1 MKKDKQTESNEIE
14 NPNQWSYEVLK
25 QFRLIFK
32 SIQQHS
38 NWVETHCGLSSAQL
52 WALWEISKN
61 PGLKVTEL
69 AKAMS
74 LHHSTASS
82 LLNKMAKKGLIKRER
97 IHQDQRLVTVILTP
111 DGMQLVNQTPV
122 PPQGILQHALFN
134 LPEPVLKSLSKN
146 LDALVKEMDIK
157 DEMAAMEPLNPLAK
171 RVKSLQ
177 NE

>member
-1 MKKDKQTESNEIE
+1 
-14 NPNQWSYEVLK
+14 
-25 QFRLIFK
+25 
-32 SIQQHS
+32 
-38 NWVETHCGLSSAQL
+38 
-52 WALWEISKN
+52 LWEISKN

-97 IHQDQRLVTVILTP
+97 IHQDQRLVTVILTL
-111 DGMQLVNQTPV
+111 DGIQLINQTQV

-171 RVKSLQ
+171 RLKSLQ